1 MSIAARSY
9 RGPSNSSFLGV
20 TNNDQGIGTKN
31 KKVGPFELPKPDK
44 TGSHAIS
51 TWNTLQCKSMGESI
65 YSDNIKR
72 SVNGSTSTNPNII
85 KSDIIREPHEP
96 KPEKFVY
103 DTRLAS
109 TERFCGCDETFM
121 ENSDKILK
129 AAPVV
134 IGVLIVAALCVL
146 LWIVVKKHC
155 PKRST
160 TPDDPTQT
168 DEGGMSG
175 GFIDEDAIDII

>member
-9 RGPSNSSFLGV
+9 RGPSNSSFLEV

-51 TWNTLQCKSMGESI
+51 TWNSLQCKSMGESI

-72 SVNGSTSTNPNII
+72 SVHGSTSTNPNII

-96 KPEKFVY
+96 KAEKFVY
-103 DTRLAS
+103 DTRLAGA
-109 TERFCGCDETFM
+109 EHFRGCGNTFM

-129 AAPVV
+129 AAPTIIV
-134 IGVLIVAALCVL
+134 ILVIAALCVL
-146 LWIVVKKHC
+146 WFFVKK
-155 PKRST
+155 RSLKGDST
-160 TPDDPTQT
+160 ASSKQPTES
-168 DEGGMSG
+168 EGMTG
-175 GFIDEDAIDII
+175 GFIDEDTIDII

>member
-51 TWNTLQCKSMGESI
+51 TWNALQCKSMGESI

-85 KSDIIREPHEP
+85 KSDIIREPNAP
-96 KPEKFVY
+96 APEKFVY
-103 DTRLAS
+103 DTRLAG
-109 TERFCGCDETFM
+109 TEQFCGCDATFM
-121 ENSDKILK
+121 ANSDKILDV
-129 AAPVV
+129 APII
-134 IGVLIVAALCVL
+134 IGILVFAALCIL
-146 LWIVVKKHC
+146 LWMIIEKYHPNDAASGK
-155 PKRST
+155 PKEQQNN
-160 TPDDPTQT
+160 D
-168 DEGGMSG
+168 GMSG

>member
-51 TWNTLQCKSMGESI
+51 TWNALQCKSMGESI

-85 KSDIIREPHEP
+85 KSDIIREPNEP
-96 KPEKFVY
+96 KAEKFIY
-103 DTRLAS
+103 DTRLAG
-109 TERFCGCDETFM
+109 TEQFCGCGDIFM
-121 ENSDKILK
+121 DNSDKILK
-129 AAPVV
+129 IGPVV
-134 IGVLIVAALCVL
+134 IGILVFAALCVL
-146 LWIVVKKHC
+146 LWIVVDKYRPKDATAEPKKEQ
-155 PKRST
+155 
-160 TPDDPTQT
+160 DN
-168 DEGGMSG
+168 EGMSG

>member
-51 TWNTLQCKSMGESI
+51 TWNALQCKSMGESI

-96 KPEKFVY
+96 KAEKFVY
-103 DTRLAS
+103 DTRLAG

-129 AAPVV
+129 AGPVV
-134 IGVLIVAALCVL
+134 IGILVFAALCVL
-146 LWIVVKKHC
+146 LWIVVKKYC
-155 PKRST
+155 PKDISIT
-160 TPDDPTQT
+160 SFQQQT
-168 DEGGMSG
+168 NNEGMSG